1 MNSKFTTIIAV
12 AALCAAVSA
21 VSCGKDKNSSS
32 SDVVLDIKTTT
43 VSAESTTDV
52 TTTSTVTTIKAK
64 ATTTTAKTTA
74 PEATEANITTVA
86 ADTPEQPE
94 PVQEEPEYI
103 EEDPE
108 EEYEEPQDEE
118 PVVAT
123 PSNNNTTFTFSN
135 IDQPISSI
143 TNILGAGAQSNV
155 PSCIPKGDGSDS
167 NTVYSYSGLDVLT
180 YTMGGA
186 EYVGEID
193 ITGGSFATDKGIKV
207 GSSRA
212 EVTAAYPGAE
222 SSGSGDIIVLNGN
235 WAISFYMNGDTV
247 SKIMIN

>member
-52 TTTSTVTTIKAK
+52 TTTSAVTTTKAK
-64 ATTTTAKTTA
+64 VTTTTAKTTA
-74 PEATEANITTVA
+74 AIVEEETTPVA
-86 ADTPEQPE
+86 VETPEEPE
-94 PVQEEPEYI
+94 PAEEEPEYI
-103 EEDPE
+103 EEEPE
-108 EEYEEPQDEE
+108 EAYEEPQEE
-118 PVVAT
+118 QPVAET

-143 TNILGAGAQSNV
+143 TSILGAGAQSTV

-212 EVTAAYPGAE
+212 EVTAAYPGAG
-222 SSGSGDIIVLNGN
+222 SSGSDLFADSGN
-235 WAISFYMNGDTV
+235 QEIYFYMSGDTV
-247 SKIMIN
+247 SKITIS

>member
-52 TTTSTVTTIKAK
+52 TTTSAVTTTKAK
-64 ATTTTAKTTA
+64 VTTTTAKTTA
-74 PEATEANITTVA
+74 AEIVEEETTPVA
-86 ADTPEQPE
+86 VETPEEPE
-94 PVQEEPEYI
+94 PAEEEPEYI
-103 EEDPE
+103 EEEPE
-108 EEYEEPQDEE
+108 EAYEEPQNEE
-118 PVVAT
+118 PVAET

-143 TNILGAGAQSNV
+143 TSILGAGAQSTV

-212 EVTAAYPGAE
+212 EVTAAYPGAG
-222 SSGSGDIIVLNGN
+222 SSGSDLFADSGN
-235 WAISFYMNGDTV
+235 QEIYFYMSGDTV
-247 SKIMIN
+247 SKITIS

>member
-52 TTTSTVTTIKAK
+52 TTTSAVTTTKAK

-143 TNILGAGAQSNV
+143 TNILGAGAQSTV
-155 PSCIPKGDGSDS
+155 PACIPKGDGSES
-167 NTVYSYSGLDVLT
+167 TVYSYSGLDVLT

-212 EVTAAYPGAE
+212 EVTAAYPGAG
-222 SSGSGDIIVLNGN
+222 SSGSDLFADSGN
-235 WAISFYMNGDTV
+235 QEIYFYMSGDTV
-247 SKIMIN
+247 SKITIS

>member
-21 VSCGKDKNSSS
+21 VSCGKDKNSNS

-52 TTTSTVTTIKAK
+52 TTTSAVTTTKAK
-64 ATTTTAKTTA
+64 VTTTTAKTTA
-74 PEATEANITTVA
+74 AIVEEETTPVA
-86 ADTPEQPE
+86 VETPEEPE
-94 PVQEEPEYI
+94 PAEEEPEYI
-103 EEDPE
+103 EEEPE
-108 EEYEEPQDEE
+108 EAYEEPQEE
-118 PVVAT
+118 QPAAET

-143 TNILGAGAQSNV
+143 TSILGAGAQSTV

-212 EVTAAYPGAE
+212 EVTAAYPGAG
-222 SSGSGDIIVLNGN
+222 SSGSDLFADSGN
-235 WAISFYMNGDTV
+235 QEIYFYMSGDTV
-247 SKIMIN
+247 SKITIS